1 MAGSSSNSMLIVMA
15 LFAVILACALV
26 YGHMHPELV
35 DSVKTW
41 FSQMIKIPNT

>member
-1 MAGSSSNSMLIVMA
+1 MAGSSSNSMLIVIA

-35 DSVKTW
+35 DSVKNW
-41 FSQMIKIPNT
+41 FATVVKIPDL